1 MTSDTE
7 NAFATVAGLLIL
19 CAGLLCWIAV
29 STTPKPACD
38 ARTVAHQTLPQV
50 TK

>member
-29 STTPKPACD
+29 GTTPKPVCD
-38 ARTVAHQTLPQV
+38 ARAVAHQTLPQV